1 MTQETDR
8 KGLVLGLGND
18 ILTDDAVGLFATREL
33 GGIFQGLENVD
44 FIETTEMGLSLLD
57 FLEGR
62 SWAIIV
68 DSILTGDC
76 EPGGIHTY
84 DRSMFLDPQA
94 KNPHHMGLD
103 EILAL
108 AEETNVGIPSDLSV
122 VAIEVKDPF
131 TFGEKL
137 TPELEAALPEA
148 VSVISEH
155 IKKRI
160 IGGHSR
166 FQ

>member
-1 MTQETDR
+1 LTSEAEKR
-8 KGLVLGLGND
+8 GLVLGLGND
-18 ILTDDAVGLFATREL
+18 ILSDDAVGLFATREL
-33 GGIFQGLENVD
+33 AEIFGDLDNVD

-68 DSILTGDC
+68 DSILTGDR
-76 EPGGIHTY
+76 EPGGLHIY
-84 DRSMFLDPQA
+84 DRDMFRDPQA
-94 KNPHHMGLD
+94 KNPHHMGMD

-108 AEETNVGIPSDLSV
+108 AEETNVFIPSDLSV

-137 TPELEAALPEA
+137 TPELELALPGI
-148 VSVISEH
+148 VSEISGLV
-155 IKKRI
+155 KKQVKED
-160 IGGHSR
+160 G
-166 FQ
+166 

>member
-1 MTQETDR
+1 VTSESER
-8 KGLVLGLGND
+8 RGLVLGLGND

-33 GGIFQGLENVD
+33 GEIFGDLDNVD

-76 EPGGIHTY
+76 EPGGLRTY
-84 DRSMFLDPQA
+84 GRDEFRNPQA
-94 KNPHHMGLD
+94 KNPHHMGMD

-108 AEETNVGIPSDLSV
+108 AEDTNVSIPSDLSV

-137 TPELEAALPEA
+137 TLEMELALPRI
-148 VSVISEH
+148 VSEISELV
-155 IKKRI
+155 KDRVKEDD
-160 IGGHSR
+160 
-166 FQ
+166 

>member
-1 MTQETDR
+1 M
-8 KGLVLGLGND
+8 GLVLGLGND
-18 ILTDDAVGLFATREL
+18 ILSDDAVGLFATREL
-33 GGIFQGLENVD
+33 GEIFRDFDNVD

-76 EPGGIHTY
+76 EPGGLHVY
-84 DRSMFLDPQA
+84 DRDMFRDPRA
-94 KNPHHMGLD
+94 KNPHHMGMD

-108 AEETNVGIPSDLSV
+108 AEETNVSIPSDLKV
-122 VAIEVKDPF
+122 VAIEVRDPF

-137 TPELEAALPEA
+137 TPELELALPGI
-148 VSVISEH
+148 VSEISELV
-155 IKKRI
+155 KDRVKENE
-160 IGGHSR
+160 
-166 FQ
+166 

>member
-1 MTQETDR
+1 LTSESER
-8 KGLVLGLGND
+8 RGLVLGLGND
-18 ILTDDAVGLFATREL
+18 ILSDDAVGLFATREL
-33 GGIFQGLENVD
+33 GEIFGDLDKVD

-62 SWAIIV
+62 RWAIIV

-76 EPGGIHTY
+76 EPGGLHMY

-94 KNPHHMGLD
+94 KNPHHMGMD

-108 AEETNVGIPSDLSV
+108 AEETNVSIPSDLSV

-131 TFGEKL
+131 TFGEEL
-137 TPELEAALPEA
+137 TPELEMALPGI
-148 VSVISEH
+148 VSEISELV
-155 IKKRI
+155 KNRVKENK
-160 IGGHSR
+160 
-166 FQ
+166 

>member
-1 MTQETDR
+1 M
-8 KGLVLGLGND
+8 LGLGND
-18 ILTDDAVGLFATREL
+18 ILSDDAVGLFATREL
-33 GGIFQGLENVD
+33 GEIFGDLDNVD

-68 DSILTGDC
+68 DSILTGDR
-76 EPGGIHTY
+76 EPGDLHMY
-84 DRSMFLDPQA
+84 DRDMFLDPRA
-94 KNPHHMGLD
+94 KNPHHMGMD

-108 AEETNVGIPSDLSV
+108 AEEGNISIPSDLRV

-137 TPELEAALPEA
+137 TPELELALPGI
-148 VSVISEH
+148 VSEISEMV
-155 IKKRI
+155 KDRVKDDE
-160 IGGHSR
+160 
-166 FQ
+166 